1 MSNCQMQ
8 LVQSHKKS
16 KNVSYRCVIEMQNLF
31 FTAVEFEKQ
40 DNVKK
45 QMFTYKDEK
54 HEEKTVG
61 VYDCYDHLK
70 KHGFK

>member
-1 MSNCQMQ
+1 MQ

-16 KNVSYRCVIEMQNLF
+16 KNVSFRCVIEMQNLF

-45 QMFTYKDEK
+45 TD
-54 HEEKTVG
+54 
-61 VYDCYDHLK
+61 VYV
-70 KHGFK
+70 